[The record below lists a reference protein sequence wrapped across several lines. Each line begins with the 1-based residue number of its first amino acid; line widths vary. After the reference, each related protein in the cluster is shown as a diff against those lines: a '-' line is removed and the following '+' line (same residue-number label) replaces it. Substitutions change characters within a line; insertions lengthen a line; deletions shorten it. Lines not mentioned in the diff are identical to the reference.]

1 VSTAFRP
8 RHPLLVLLW
17 GLGILIVMNLHQY
30 LGAVVGARMGG
41 LTFESVISGEAQ
53 NPLSHL
59 GQGIVAALIGIPLAY
74 LAIVLLWKRS
84 VGWMRLRFS
93 GRLAMG
99 GFLLGL
105 ILPLAVLATISITG
119 NVSVTAS
126 PSRLS
131 AGQSAMILVS
141 TLCWMSFIAFSEETV
156 FRGIVVRE
164 WASRWGW
171 KVATLLGGLL
181 FGASHLLG
189 VSGGLSL
196 VSTIWILTAGVAVT
210 ILFVAL
216 YVRGQSLWL
225 PIGFH
230 AGWNLCLQGVLGVT
244 ISGKEPGNALFQMD
258 VSGQNWL
265 TGGTF
270 GLEASIVAIA
280 VYLLAAVIVLR
291 FGRLTDS
298 HLLNPNPD

>member
-1 VSTAFRP
+1 M
-8 RHPLLVLLW
+8 LVLLW

>member
-1 VSTAFRP
+1 MSTAFRP